1 MESIEDGLW
10 RDFQE
15 LLRKVEK
22 LERDQWIELPV
33 RTRLSSFCQSLMSA
47 WCSFEQSRPDRAT
60 DDNGPTPADIAG
72 EGATPPV
79 PTE

>member
-33 RTRLSSFCQSLMSA
+33 RTRLSSFSQSLMVA
-47 WCSFEQSRPDRAT
+47 WCAFEKPRPDRAT
-60 DDNGPTPADIAG
+60 DDNGPTPADERG
-72 EGATPPV
+72 EVRHA
-79 PTE
+79 

>member
-15 LLRKVEK
+15 LLRKVDK
-22 LERDQWIELPV
+22 LERDEWVEWRV
-33 RTRLSSFCQSLMSA
+33 RTRLRSFSQSLMSA

-60 DDNGPTPADIAG
+60 SDNGPTPADIAG
-72 EGATPPV
+72 EVQHDVG
-79 PTE
+79 

>member
-1 MESIEDGLW
+1 MMESIEDGLW

-47 WCSFEQSRPDRAT
+47 WCSFERSRQDKYNT
-60 DDNGPTPADIAG
+60 DNGPTRADIAG
-72 EGATPPV
+72 EVRHDIG
-79 PTE
+79 